1 MSNIYKIDLSKEDL
15 PEYVAKF
22 PNREWIEAGI
32 GILRNYGARELSVI
46 ALCNALEKEQDE
58 FNGAF
63 NGLESFLL
71 SLLDYW
77 YEKETLK
84 YIDLMDQH
92 ERSAKDSMLA
102 MIEII
107 HYADKQDEIAIRNW
121 ALNYPYAHK
130 ALGKVDRTRLDVG
143 IGLFRELGF
152 SEQESAIRSKILYT
166 SSIGT
171 EYTSISAS
179 LEQKIAMC
187 ELLMSVD

>member
-1 MSNIYKIDLSKEDL
+1 MSNIYKIDLRKKDL
-15 PEYVAKF
+15 PEYVKNF

-32 GILRNYGARELSVI
+32 DILRNHGAHALSVVSI
-46 ALCNALEKEQDE
+46 CNTLEKPQND
-58 FNGAF
+58 FNSVF

-84 YIDLMDQH
+84 YIDLMDEH
-92 ERSAKDSMLA
+92 KGNAKDSMLN

-107 HYADKQDEIAIRNW
+107 HHADKQDEIAIRNW
-121 ALNYPYAHK
+121 ALNYPNAHK

-152 SEQESAIRSKILYT
+152 NEEESTTRSKILYT

-179 LEQKIAMC
+179 LEQKITMC